1 MLKFYILV
9 SRNMEKVR
17 RHWKH
22 IPKDKLVF
30 VINTLDKEFE
40 KDCSQLLSIKQ
51 IEYHITESNG
61 TPAKGKN
68 ELLKIF
74 EKSDNDYCVQVD
86 GDDFLTPYGVDLYQK
101 VADSGAAPD
110 SICLKHQIAKI
121 PDPRNPGATIKDLF
135 FAQRN
140 PDWNKVKQDFIE
152 IGKYSKEDATLM
164 TKYNK
169 EYFAKTAK
177 YVHSGESHCRV
188 VFFSKKAAA
197 IKFPEHLKIGEDT
210 LQYLL
215 LKHEAHLGN
224 LTMLVNDERPATYIY
239 DQTGGDNILYQE
251 IYINKNWKWMETF
264 NKNLDE
270 YEQKGILHEEDL
282 PLLQIEYGNAEIDD
296 LGFAGLAEFRAN
308 ENTIVSAPANA
319 SQESILK
326 LYKGEI
332 SIACKNN
339 S

>member
-1 MLKFYILV
+1 M
-9 SRNMEKVR
+9 
-17 RHWKH
+17 
-22 IPKDKLVF
+22 
-30 VINTLDKEFE
+30 
-40 KDCSQLLSIKQ
+40 LSISHSDCKL
-51 IEYHITESNG
+51 
-61 TPAKGKN
+61 A
-68 ELLKIF
+68 
-74 EKSDNDYCVQVD
+74 KSDANSD
-86 GDDFLTPYGVDLYQK
+86 GD
-101 VADSGAAPD
+101 
-110 SICLKHQIAKI
+110 
-121 PDPRNPGATIKDLF
+121 IKWLIVLF

-296 LGFAGLAEFRAN
+296 LGFAGLAEFRA
-308 ENTIVSAPANA
+308 
-319 SQESILK
+319 K
-326 LYKGEI
+326 
-332 SIACKNN
+332 
-339 S
+339 